1 MWNIIN
7 VCWMFSN
14 MASVP
19 LTHFLPRPWQERRHP
34 GAAMHTHSMH
44 VYHVDFVRVKYM
56 LNACALRC
64 QLKEDYIYVCML
76 QTINVMFI
84 VQHLLQVTAET
95 CYLGST
101 SLISCFL
108 ISMYTAAW
116 SSWCLGAVALEC
128 ANTWQSCGGTESHD
142 AAWSKHCRV
151 KF

>member
-56 LNACALRC
+56 LNACAFRC
-64 QLKEDYIYVCML
+64 QLKVDYMYATNDTCDVHCSTHVTSYCGNMLSWFHQPHIMLLDFDVHCSMKFLVFGSRGSWVCE
-76 QTINVMFI
+76 
-84 VQHLLQVTAET
+84 HLTELWGDRE
-95 CYLGST
+95 
-101 SLISCFL
+101 
-108 ISMYTAAW
+108 
-116 SSWCLGAVALEC
+116 SWCSVKQTLP
-128 ANTWQSCGGTESHD
+128 
-142 AAWSKHCRV
+142 V